1 MTVHELIES
10 LFAAGDWGRT
20 DRILPIEA
28 KIREA
33 VIEEEAVGNIVIEQH
48 EGYMSP
54 DPMFTVVAKSKL
66 QAGEYYLVHKPT
78 NNVQEAI

>member
-20 DRILPIEA
+20 DRIAPIEA
-28 KIREA
+28 KIRAA
-33 VIEEEAVGNIVIEQH
+33 VIEEATVGEIVIEQH

-54 DPMFTVVAKSKL
+54 DPMFTVGAKSKL
-66 QAGEYYLVHKPT
+66 QAGEYWLVKK
-78 NNVQEAI
+78 EE